1 MGNYD
6 DIINLKRPISK
17 KHQPMSIYNRA
28 GQFSPFAALTNYSDI
43 IAEEGRLTKSQ
54 SDLNEDQIVEIDRVL
69 QYAKNNLN
77 TKVNIIYFVKDN
89 KKEGGDYLNIEDNIS
104 KINEDSRL
112 IYFKNGNIISI
123 DDIVYASLIKE

>member
-54 SDLNEDQIVEIDRVL
+54 IDLNEDQIVEIDRVL

-112 IYFKNGNIISI
+112 IYFKNGNIIPI

>member
-54 SDLNEDQIVEIDRVL
+54 IDLNEDQIVEIDRVL
-69 QYAKNNLN
+69 QFAKNNLN

>member
-54 SDLNEDQIVEIDRVL
+54 IDLNEDQIVEIDRVL

-123 DDIVYASLIKE
+123 DDIVYASLINE

>member
-28 GQFSPFAALTNYSDI
+28 GQFSPFAALTNYSNI
-43 IAEEGRLTKSQ
+43 IAEEGRLTKTQ
-54 SDLNEDQIVEIDRVL
+54 IDLNEDQIVEIDRVL

-123 DDIVYASLIKE
+123 DDIVYASLINE

>member
-28 GQFSPFAALTNYSDI
+28 GQFSPFAALTNYSNI

-54 SDLNEDQIVEIDRVL
+54 IDLNEDQIVEIDRVL

-89 KKEGGDYLNIEDNIS
+89 KKEGGDYLNIEDSIC

-123 DDIVYASLIKE
+123 DDIVYASIINE

>member
-28 GQFSPFAALTNYSDI
+28 GQFSPFAALTNYSNI

-54 SDLNEDQIVEIDRVL
+54 IDLNEDQIVEIDRVL

-123 DDIVYASLIKE
+123 DDIVYASLINE

>member
-54 SDLNEDQIVEIDRVL
+54 IDLNEDQIVEIDRVL
-69 QYAKNNLN
+69 QYVKNNLN

>member
-28 GQFSPFAALTNYSDI
+28 GQFSPFAALTNYSNI

-54 SDLNEDQIVEIDRVL
+54 IDLNEDQIVEIDRVL
-69 QYAKNNLN
+69 QFAKNNLN

-123 DDIVYASLIKE
+123 DDIVYASLINE

>member
-28 GQFSPFAALTNYSDI
+28 GQFSPFAALTNYSNI

-54 SDLNEDQIVEIDRVL
+54 IDLNEDQIVEIDRVL
-69 QYAKNNLN
+69 QYVKNNLN

>member
-6 DIINLKRPISK
+6 DIISLKRPISK
-17 KHQPMSIYNRA
+17 KHQTMSIYNRA

-54 SDLNEDQIVEIDRVL
+54 IDLNEDQIVEIDRVL
-69 QYAKNNLN
+69 QFAKNNLN

-123 DDIVYASLIKE
+123 DDIVYASLINE

>member
-54 SDLNEDQIVEIDRVL
+54 IDLNEDQIVEIDRVL
-69 QYAKNNLN
+69 QYVKNNLN

-123 DDIVYASLIKE
+123 DDIVYASLINE

>member
-54 SDLNEDQIVEIDRVL
+54 IDLNEDQIVEIDRVL
-69 QYAKNNLN
+69 QFAKNNLN

-123 DDIVYASLIKE
+123 DDIVYASLINE

>member
-54 SDLNEDQIVEIDRVL
+54 IDLNEDQIVEIDRVL

-89 KKEGGDYLNIEDNIS
+89 KKEGGDYLNVEDNIS
-104 KINEDSRL
+104 KISEDSRL

>member
-54 SDLNEDQIVEIDRVL
+54 IDLNEDQIVEIDRVL

>member
-17 KHQPMSIYNRA
+17 KHLPMSIYNRA

-54 SDLNEDQIVEIDRVL
+54 IDLNEDQIVEIDRVL

-123 DDIVYASLIKE
+123 DDIVYASLINE